1 MNATIENVVLN
12 DTMRALTEG
21 MGTDIARVEKL
32 IGRYGQTLV
41 DTLGA
46 LVTPDQARAM
56 NQKGRLHT
64 VHIGGLIVS
73 QGMETQGYSRAHAII
88 ASIIAL
94 APEGARVSF
103 RDAHVTMGAQGDQ
116 FTQPIPG
123 VSRARMMRYFQ
134 SAGAM
139 GTISTR
145 TSSTVGKS
153 GLFAALG
160 CVTKS
165 DAHGFTIVSKA
176 APLLVAYA
184 LELERM
190 TDSRVKLLS
199 GDEE

>member
-1 MNATIENVVLN
+1 MQAIENVVMN
-12 DTMRALTEG
+12 ATSTALTEG
-21 MGTDIARVEKL
+21 MGTDIARVVKL
-32 IGRYGQTLV
+32 VDRYGQALV

-56 NQKGRLHT
+56 SQKARLHT
-64 VHIGGLIVS
+64 VHMGGMIVS
-73 QGMETQGYSRAHAII
+73 QGLETQGYSRAHAII

-94 APEGARVSF
+94 APEGVRVAF

-123 VSRARMMRYFQ
+123 VSRARMMRFFQ

-153 GLFAALG
+153 GLFTALG

-176 APLLVAYA
+176 SPLLIAYA

-199 GDEE
+199 GEDE

>member
-1 MNATIENVVLN
+1 MNAAVEQVTLN
-12 DTMRALTEG
+12 ATVIALTEG
-21 MGTDIARVEKL
+21 MGSDIARVEKL
-32 IGRYGQTLV
+32 ISRYGQPLV

-46 LVTPDQARAM
+46 LVSPDQARAM

-73 QGMETQGYSRAHAII
+73 QGMEDQGYSRAHAIL

-94 APEGARVSF
+94 APVGARISF
-103 RDAHVTMGAQGDQ
+103 KDAHVTMGAQGDQ

-134 SAGAM
+134 SAGAL

-153 GLFAALG
+153 GLFTVLG
-160 CVTKS
+160 CVEKS

-176 APLLVAYA
+176 SPLLIAYA
-184 LELERM
+184 MELERL
-190 TDSRVKLLS
+190 TDSRVKLLN
-199 GDEE
+199 GEE